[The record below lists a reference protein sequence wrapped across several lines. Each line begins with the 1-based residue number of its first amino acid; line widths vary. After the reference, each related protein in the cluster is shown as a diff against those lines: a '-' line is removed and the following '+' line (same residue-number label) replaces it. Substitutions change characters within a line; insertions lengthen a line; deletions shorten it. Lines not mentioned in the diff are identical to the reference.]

1 MFRGINTPLITIF
14 DDSGKI
20 DFKAMEIQ
28 VDRLVKARVNG
39 ILLFGS
45 MGEFYAVDEE
55 SKRELIKKIKG
66 QVKDKAKII
75 VGIGDTNED
84 NVLRLGHYCEE
95 VGVDAVNVISPYY
108 FGPGEDAVYKYFS
121 DIAKSLELPIMLYNF
136 RERTGSDLSPETI
149 CKLAVEY
156 KNIVAVKDTV
166 DNISHTRKICQLVKP
181 IRADFDVLS
190 GFDEYYLVN
199 RVSGGDGVLCGLTNV
214 VPELF
219 VDMHNAYE
227 NGAFNQAIKLAE
239 CVSKLMKLYDV
250 TNLFVVGM
258 KEAVRLMGV
267 PMSTYTKAPGM
278 QITEK
283 EKERVKSI
291 LIENNIL

>member
-28 VDRLVKARVNG
+28 VDRLVKAKVNG

-108 FGPGEDAVYKYFS
+108 FGPGEDAAYKYFS
-121 DIAKSLELPIMLYNF
+121 DIAKSLELSIMLYNF

-219 VDMHNAYE
+219 VNMHNAYE
-227 NGAFNQAIKLAE
+227 NGDFNQVIKLAE
-239 CVSKLMKLYDV
+239 CISKLMKLYDV
-250 TNLFVVGM
+250 TSLFVVGM

-267 PMSTYTKAPGM
+267 PMSTYTKVPGM